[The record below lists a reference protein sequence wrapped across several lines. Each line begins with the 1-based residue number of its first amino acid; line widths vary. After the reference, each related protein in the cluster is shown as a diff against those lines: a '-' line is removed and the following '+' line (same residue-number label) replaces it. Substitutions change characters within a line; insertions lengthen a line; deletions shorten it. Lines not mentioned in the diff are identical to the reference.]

1 LYYFGDQIKEID
13 LGVTCGTY
21 GGGRGEDK
29 CIEDFVVK
37 SINGKLLGRT

>member
-1 LYYFGDQIKEID
+1 MYYFGDQIKEIE

-21 GGGRGEDK
+21 GGGGGDK

-37 SINGKLLGRT
+37 SINGKLLGRN